1 MKHFV
6 ANNCETSRKRN
17 QSLVSERALREIYF
31 KAFEY
36 AMEVHMP
43 AAVMTAYN
51 ACNGKPTSA
60 DPDLILGLLREEN
73 GFDGMVMTDW
83 ESYDTVDVAEMVEA
97 GNCWIT
103 PGSMDTTYTSQIV
116 EGVKSGKIHLERLQE
131 NTTYLIRTIARFA
144 LSNISPPKK
153 VRAILQL

>member
-1 MKHFV
+1 
-6 ANNCETSRKRN
+6 
-17 QSLVSERALREIYF
+17 
-31 KAFEY
+31 
-36 AMEVHMP
+36 
-43 AAVMTAYN
+43 
-51 ACNGKPTSA
+51 
-60 DPDLILGLLREEN
+60 
-73 GFDGMVMTDW
+73 MVMTDW

-144 LSNISPPKK
+144 
-153 VRAILQL
+153 